1 MEKRK
6 PYVKPVIASVNL
18 IPDEAV
24 LGNCK
29 TSGVNGPSGDPP
41 VATCAVSACSVIAS

>member
-6 PYVKPVIASVNL
+6 PYVKPAIASVNL

-29 TSGVNGPSGDPP
+29 VGSDAGPSD
-41 VATCAVSACSVIAS
+41 TCEVGGVACSLVGS

>member
-6 PYVKPVIASVNL
+6 PYVKPAIASVNL

-29 TSGVNGPSGDPP
+29 IGSSLGPT
-41 VATCAVSACSVIAS
+41 VTCEIEAVSCSLVGS

>member
-29 TSGVNGPSGDPP
+29 SAAGGGVGTSSS
-41 VATCAVSACSVIAS
+41 CALAGCQNLPDGS

>member
-6 PYVKPVIASVNL
+6 PYVKPAIASVNL

-29 TSGVNGPSGDPP
+29 TGSSIGPTNPCEIGQS
-41 VATCAVSACSVIAS
+41 SCSLVGS

>member
-6 PYVKPVIASVNL
+6 PYVKPIIASVNL

-24 LGNCK
+24 LSNCK
-29 TSGVNGPSGDPP
+29 GTGVPTAHSGDVCT
-41 VATCAVSACSVIAS
+41 VASVNCSGLGS

>member
-29 TSGVNGPSGDPP
+29 GTGGPTAYSGD
-41 VATCAVSACSVIAS
+41 VCTLGGTSCLAEGS